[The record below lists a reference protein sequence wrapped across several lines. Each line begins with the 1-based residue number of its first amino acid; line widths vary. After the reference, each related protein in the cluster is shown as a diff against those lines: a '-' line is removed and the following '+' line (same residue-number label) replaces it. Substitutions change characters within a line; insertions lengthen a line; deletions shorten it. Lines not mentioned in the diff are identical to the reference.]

1 MVKVKI
7 CGITN
12 PKDGRM
18 AARLGADAVGF
29 NFYRRSPRYVTPE
42 RARAILAAL
51 PPFITPV
58 GVFVNEAPDKVHEIC
73 EFVGLDTAQFHGD
86 ERPRDLQGYSRL
98 KRIKAVRVATER
110 DVQRL
115 ELYQVEAYLLDA
127 SVPGQLGGTGETF
140 NWELAREALRCG
152 PIILAGGLT
161 PENVEEAIQVA
172 EPYAVDVASGVET
185 EPGVKDR
192 DLMEEFIRRAK
203 GFGLAWE
210 M

>member
-18 AARLGADAVGF
+18 AARLGADALGF
-29 NFYRRSPRYVTPE
+29 NFYRRSARYVTPE

-58 GVFVNEAPDKVHEIC
+58 GVFVNEAPDRVLEIC

-86 ERPRDLQGYSRL
+86 ERPRDLQGLSRL
-98 KRIKAVRVATER
+98 KRIKAVRVGSER
-110 DVQRL
+110 DIQRL
-115 ELYQVEAYLLDA
+115 GLYPVEAYLLDA
-127 SVPGQLGGTGETF
+127 CVPGKLGGTGEAF
-140 NWELAREALRCG
+140 NWELAREAHPHG

-161 PENVEEAIQVA
+161 PENIEEAIQAA
-172 EPYAVDVASGVET
+172 EPYAVDVASGVEI

-203 GFGLAWE
+203 GFGVTWE
-210 M
+210 L